1 MSDRDDDRHCD
12 TCTCDAPT
20 GERPNVSVPPVVWD
34 MLTDVFYTYVY
45 DFGSVE
51 MLADTPNI
59 WDGPNSWRPVPYRV
73 RGVTLDGAG
82 HVRVSVIEPG
92 GEHPRDVDPSVFYDY
107 EVDQ

>member
-1 MSDRDDDRHCD
+1 MSDRADDRHCD

-34 MLTDVFYTYVY
+34 MLADVFYTYVY

-51 MLADTPNI
+51 LWAPVPNP
-59 WDGPNSWRPVPYRV
+59 WDGPDSWRSVTYPV
-73 RGVTLDGAG
+73 RGVTLDDAG
-82 HVRVSVIEPG
+82 NVRVSVIEPG
-92 GEHPRDVDPSVFYDY
+92 GEHPRDVDPSVFDYY

>member
-20 GERPNVSVPPVVWD
+20 GKRPYVSVPVTLFD
-34 MLTDVFYTYVY
+34 MLADVFYTYVY

-51 MLADTPNI
+51 MWADTPDP
-59 WDGPNSWRPVPYRV
+59 WGGSQPNPFRV
-73 RGVTLDGAG
+73 RGVLLDDAG
-82 HVRVSVIEPG
+82 RVRVSVIEPG
-92 GEHPRDVDPSVFYDY
+92 GEHPRDVDPSVFHDY